1 MSRIE
6 TKFQL
11 LKDQGKTAL
20 ITYVMS
26 FDPDYESSLK
36 IIKELPENGADI
48 IELGMA
54 FSDPMADGPDIQA
67 AAVRALKQGA
77 TVQGTIDL
85 VKEFRKDDDTT
96 PIILMGYYNPVF
108 HYGVENFIDNAVEA
122 GIDGVIIVDLTP
134 EEEEE
139 FISKI
144 ESNEL
149 SHIKLT
155 APTTTKARGEVVLK
169 NASGFIYYISV
180 AGITGSKSADITDAE
195 RKISQLRE
203 ISDLPIAIGFGIKNA
218 EQAKQFSEVADGIVI
233 GSAFVKKIAENL
245 DDKERAIEEVLNKV
259 KEISKAL

>member
-6 TKFQL
+6 NKFQHL
-11 LKDQGKTAL
+11 SKKGKTAL
-20 ITYVMS
+20 ISYVMS
-26 FDPDYESSLK
+26 FDPDYESSLR
-36 IIKELPENGADI
+36 ILKELPNNGADI

-67 AAVRALKQGA
+67 AAVRALNNGA

-85 VKEFRKDDDTT
+85 VKEFRKDDNTT

-108 HYGVENFIDNAVEA
+108 HYGVEKFIENAVSA
-122 GIDGVIIVDLTP
+122 GVDGVIIVDLTP
-134 EEEEE
+134 EEEDE

-144 ESNEL
+144 ESDEL

-155 APTTTKARGEVVLK
+155 APTTTKERGEFVLK

-180 AGITGSKSADITDAE
+180 TGITGSKSAEISDVE
-195 RKISQLRE
+195 SKIEQLRE

-218 EQAKQFSEVADGIVI
+218 EQAKKFSKVADGIVI

-245 DDKERAIEEVLNKV
+245 DNKEKAISEVLTKV
-259 KEISKAL
+259 KEISDAL